1 MSTCTYP
8 EHNGTLALNPLAN
21 APDKTRYTCSR
32 CGLACAKGASKCDTC
47 REALEI
53 IRCARRAAGAQ

>member
-8 EHNGTLALNPLAN
+8 EHNGTLAPNPLAN

-32 CGLACAKGASKCDTC
+32 CGLTCQKGQRTC
-47 REALEI
+47 GTCLDDLDI
-53 IRCARRAAGAQ
+53 IRCARRAVGAQ